1 MQALKHVAALF
12 AFLSLPAWALPPATV
27 SAVQAPA
34 WLERGGRVQPLAV
47 GMEVHNGDRIRT
59 GEDAR
64 AHLTLA
70 EGSTVKLGAAAK
82 LAFFSMGAKPQTE
95 YKGALD
101 VVTGAFRFTT
111 NALKRVKSR
120 EVMVRVGT
128 ATAGIRGTDVW
139 GRSDARE
146 DLICLIEGK
155 IDIWHA
161 ALPAAQSMSEPM
173 TFFVAPKGEA
183 PKPVAAVDPEEF
195 RRWAEQTEL
204 QSDKGA
210 MRTGGKWKLVLGRY
224 ATEGEALAQYDAA
237 REAGFA
243 VTFKPVASENGG
255 WNYELIAPGFPD
267 EQGARAAAARLKA
280 ATGAEATTAR

>member
-1 MQALKHVAALF
+1 MKRVAALF

-27 SAVQAPA
+27 TAVQAPA
-34 WLERGGRVQPLAV
+34 WLDRGGRVQPLAV
-47 GMEVHNGDRIRT
+47 GMEIQNGDRIRT

-64 AHLTLA
+64 AYLTLA

-82 LAFFSMGAKPQTE
+82 LAFFSMSAKPQTE

-111 NALKRVKSR
+111 DALKRVKSR
-120 EVMVRVGT
+120 EIMVRVGT

-155 IDIWHA
+155 IDVWHA
-161 ALPAAQSMSEPM
+161 ALQASRVMSEPM
-173 TFFVAPKGEA
+173 TFFVAPRGEA
-183 PKPVAAVDPEEF
+183 PKPVAPVDPEEL
-195 RRWAEQTEL
+195 RRWAQQTEI
-204 QSDKGA
+204 QPANGA
-210 MRTGGKWKLVLGRY
+210 TRTGGKWKLVLGRY
-224 ATEGEALAQYDAA
+224 TTEGDALAQYDAA

-243 VTFKPVASENGG
+243 VIIKPVAGENGG
-255 WNYELIAPGFPD
+255 WTYELISPGFPD
-267 EQGARAAAARLKA
+267 EEEAKAAAARLKA
-280 ATGAEATTAR
+280 ATGAEAATAR